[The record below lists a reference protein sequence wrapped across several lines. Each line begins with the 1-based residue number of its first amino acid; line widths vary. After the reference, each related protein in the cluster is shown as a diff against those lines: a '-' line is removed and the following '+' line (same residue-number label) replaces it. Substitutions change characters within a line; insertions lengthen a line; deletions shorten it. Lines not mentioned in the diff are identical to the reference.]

1 MNANIKE
8 MIEVYCTNT
17 QSKFLVPSGTCL
29 SDVIAFAGMEK
40 PESILGATVN
50 NKVENLNYKIYSPKT
65 INFLNIFN
73 PNGKRIYAMSL
84 MFLYYKA
91 IKDLYP
97 QGDVRIMHS
106 MNDGYYTELTDIDE
120 PLDKVAMKI
129 KKQMNLLVKK
139 DLPFERKIMQSEEA
153 SKLFESV
160 GMQQKANLIRNSG
173 LLYANV
179 DILDGTINSFFFDL
193 VPSTRYLKIFDVVP
207 FEKGLMLFMPDNDKD
222 YQEAGII
229 TKQNK
234 LFNIFQEHKHWVDIL
249 SMQYVSSL
257 NEGVNNGYAKQ
268 IINISEALHEKK
280 YAQIADS
287 IAKKKNDIKIVFLAG
302 PSSSGKTT
310 SCRRL
315 ATQLAVNGIH
325 PVQISM
331 DDYFNSRENT
341 PKDKNGEYDFECLE
355 AVDLKFFNQQM
366 QELLESKEVELPKFD
381 FLKGEKFPSGNRIRL
396 QENSILIVEGIHALN
411 PKVSK
416 DIARKNKYFVF
427 VSALTQ
433 IALDKYN
440 LISTSDNRLIRR
452 IVRDNNYR
460 GSSAEDTLLRWASV
474 RSGEEKHI
482 FPYQENADS
491 IFNSSLLYE
500 MGLLKTYCEP
510 LLMKVPQSS
519 LAYADA
525 QRLLKFLSNFS
536 PISSEFIPPT
546 SIMREFLGGSS
557 FNY

>member
-1 MNANIKE
+1 MVKE
-8 MIEVYCTNT
+8 MIEVLCTNT

-29 SDVIAFAGMEK
+29 KDVIAFAGIEK
-40 PESILGATVN
+40 PESVLGATVN
-50 NKVENLNYKIYSPKT
+50 NKVQNLNYRIYSPKT
-65 INFLNIFN
+65 VNFLDIFS
-73 PNGKRIYAMSL
+73 PNGRRIYAMSL

-91 IKDLYP
+91 VKDVYP
-97 QGDVRIMHS
+97 KADVRIMHS
-106 MNDGYYTELTDIDE
+106 MNDGYYSELIGVEEETE
-120 PLDKVAMKI
+120 KSAKKI
-129 KKQMNLLVKK
+129 KKQMNALVKK
-139 DLPFERKIMQSEEA
+139 DLPFERKIMQSQEA
-153 SKLFESV
+153 DTLFESV
-160 GMQQKANLIRNSG
+160 GMRQKANLIKNSG
-173 LLYANV
+173 SLYTSV
-179 DILDGTINSFFFDL
+179 DILDGTVNSFFFDL
-193 VPSTRYLKIFDVVP
+193 VPSTGYLKIFDIVP

-222 YQEAGII
+222 YLVPGVI
-229 TKQNK
+229 TKQTK
-234 LFNIFQEHKHWVDIL
+234 LFGIFQEHKHWVEIL
-249 SMQYVSSL
+249 NSPYVSML
-257 NEGVNNGYAKQ
+257 NDGVSNGHARQ

-280 YAQIADS
+280 YAQIADN

-331 DDYFNSRENT
+331 DDYFNDREHT

-355 AVDLKFFNQQM
+355 AVDLAFFSQQM
-366 QELLESKEVELPKFD
+366 QELLDGKEIELPKFD
-381 FLKGEKFPSGNRIRL
+381 FVKGQKFPSGNKIRL
-396 QENSILIVEGIHALN
+396 QDNSILIVEGIHALN
-411 PKVSK
+411 PKLSK

-433 IALDKYN
+433 VALDKYN

-460 GSSAEDTLLRWASV
+460 GASAEDTLLRWASV
-474 RSGEEKHI
+474 RNGEERHI

-500 MGLLKTYCEP
+500 IGVLKNYCEP
-510 LLMKVPQSS
+510 LLMKVPQNSS
-519 LAYADA
+519 AYADA
-525 QRLLKFLSNFS
+525 RRLLRFLRNFTS
-536 PISSEFIPPT
+536 IPADFIPPT